1 MPSTIQILFLL
12 FIINA
17 NYSFSAAATNRVENN
32 ETSHGKNQY
41 SLVHIGVVLDLDS
54 SMGSMADLCINMAL
68 SDFYSEHS
76 NYRTRL
82 QLHTKNAESLLD
94 TNIAVL
100 ELLKHEEVHGILGPQ
115 SPTEDKFVAELGGKV
130 HVPVIS
136 FTAKSSTLP
145 YAQNRYF
152 VRTTLDDAYQ
162 AQALAAICQGYEW
175 PEVVILYED
184 TDYGYQFLSHLNKA
198 FQEVEIG
205 IAYMSA
211 ISISSEDIQIL
222 KEFNKLLEKQ
232 TRVFLAHM
240 NSSLGSRLFVLAKKA
255 GMMTEG
261 YAWIITDYLSNFLN
275 SMDFVA
281 RDSIEGVLGVRPY
294 VSWSEKIDSFQERW
308 KRNMVLKKSAGSIRE
323 LNVYGLWVY
332 DTVWSLAIAAEKIGP
347 VYSSLLYVNT
357 SNNET
362 DKTNLKISLFGPKLL
377 SELSHTKFR
386 GLSGDFQLINGQ
398 LKPSAFEIFNI
409 IGSGERTVGFWTPD
423 RGISRELSSTGEPTY
438 STSTKNLKNVMWP
451 GDSVMRPNGW
461 AIPSTRKLRVGVPLK
476 HGFKEFVNVKIDR
489 ATNHTNPTGFSIDIF
504 LATLQWLPFPINYE
518 FCHYRK
524 EINWSYD
531 DMLHNIPQTFDMVV
545 GDTTIWAPRANYV
558 DFTLPYSE
566 PGVILVVKNEKPL
579 DMWIFI
585 KPLRWD
591 LWLAIILSCIMMG
604 IVLRLLEHRVQNTNE
619 ESVRP
624 HKERLRMIYW
634 SPIAVLAF
642 PERNMVAN
650 SWSIFVLVFWLF
662 MAFILMQS
670 YTANLSAILTVDQ
683 LKFAF
688 SEDYYVG
695 YQEGSFMKEFLE
707 KQLHIHESRLK
718 NYSSVED
725 YHDAMSRGSKR
736 GGIDAI
742 FDEIPYMKIFL
753 KKYDSQYKMVGP
765 TYRTD
770 GFGFAFPFGS
780 PLTAYFSR
788 AILAVTQGSNMT
800 SIEQKNFGPGYSSQD
815 PLSSTVSQQ
824 TSSLTF
830 YDFGGLFIIVG
841 SVTMFALFCSET
853 SVGRKFTALTAQY
866 SQVFFCFISSKFHST
881 QDDKVENH
889 ETIQD
894 AAATYSE
901 GRDAN
906 IFEEPLRRGEE
917 EICESGQNNGS
928 ASAEDREVELT
939 TINEGRNS

>member
-54 SMGSMADLCINMAL
+54 SMGSIADLCINMAL

-100 ELLKHEEVHGILGPQ
+100 DLLNHKEVHGILGPQ
-115 SPTEDKFVAELGGKV
+115 TATEDKFLSELGGKV

-136 FTAKSSTLP
+136 FTARSPTLP
-145 YAQNRYF
+145 YVQNRYF
-152 VRTTLDDAYQ
+152 VRTTLDDMYQ
-162 AQALAAICQGYEW
+162 AQALADICHGFEW
-175 PEVVILYED
+175 SEVVILYED
-184 TDYGYQFLSHLNKA
+184 TEYGNQFLSHLNKA
-198 FQEVEIG
+198 FQDIEIG

-211 ISISSEDIQIL
+211 ISISSEDNQISKEL
-222 KEFNKLLEKQ
+222 KKLMAKQ
-232 TRVFLAHM
+232 TRVFLVHM
-240 NSSLGSRLFVLAKKA
+240 NPSLGYRLFFHAKKA
-255 GMMTEG
+255 GMMSEG

-281 RDSIEGVLGVRPY
+281 RDLMEGVLGIRPF
-294 VSWSEKIDSFQERW
+294 VSKSKELDSFQERW
-308 KRNMVLKKSAGSIRE
+308 KRNMVLKKRTGLVRD
-323 LNVYGLWVY
+323 LNIYGLWLY
-332 DTVWSLAIAAEKIGP
+332 DTIHSLAIAAEMIGP
-347 VYSSLLYVNT
+347 VNSSLLYVNT
-357 SNNET
+357 SKNGT
-362 DKTNLKISLFGPKLL
+362 DNTNLKISAFGPRLL
-377 SELSHTKFR
+377 SKLSRTKFP
-386 GLSGDFQLINGQ
+386 GLSGEFQLINGQ
-398 LKPSAFEIFNI
+398 LKPSAFEIFNVF
-409 IGSGERTVGFWTPD
+409 GTGEKTVGFWTID
-423 RGISRELSSTGEPTY
+423 TGISRELISTGEPTH
-438 STSTKNLKNVMWP
+438 STSTKNLKSVMWP
-451 GDSVMRPNGW
+451 GDSFTRPKGW
-461 AIPSTRKLRVGVPLK
+461 AIPATGVLRVGVPEKL
-476 HGFKEFVNVKIDR
+476 GFTEFVSVKLIDA
-489 ATNHTNPTGFSIDIF
+489 ATNRTNATGFSIDIF
-504 LATLQWLPFPINYE
+504 LAALDFLPFDINYE
-518 FCHYRK
+518 FYQYS
-524 EINWSYD
+524 NSSYD
-531 DMLHNIPQTFDMVV
+531 GMLHNIPQTFDMVV

-585 KPLRWD
+585 RPLRWD
-591 LWLAIILSCIMMG
+591 LWLAIILACIVMG
-604 IVLRLLEHRVQNTNE
+604 IVLRLLERRVRNTNE

-624 HKERLRMIYW
+624 RRERLRMIYL

-650 SWSIFVLVFWLF
+650 GWSIFVLVFWLF

-770 GFGFAFPFGS
+770 GFGFAFPVGS
-780 PLTAYFSR
+780 PLTAYLSR

-815 PLSSTVSQQ
+815 PLSSTVPQQ

-830 YDFGGLFIIVG
+830 YNFGGLFIIVG
-841 SVTMFALFCSET
+841 SVIMFALFCSET
-853 SVGRKFTALTAQY
+853 SLGRKFTALTAQY

-889 ETIQD
+889 EPIQD
-894 AAATYSE
+894 AGATYSE

-928 ASAEDREVELT
+928 ASAEDREV
-939 TINEGRNS
+939 R

>member
-17 NYSFSAAATNRVENN
+17 NFSFAAAAARNRVENN
-32 ETSHGKNQY
+32 ETSQGKNQY

-54 SMGSMADLCINMAL
+54 SMGSMADLCISMAL
-68 SDFYSEHS
+68 SDFYAQHS

-82 QLHTKNAESLLD
+82 QLHTKNAETLLD

-115 SPTEDKFVAELGGKV
+115 TTTEDKFVAELGGKV

-152 VRTTLDDAYQ
+152 VRTTPDDAYQ
-162 AQALAAICQGYEW
+162 AQALAAICKGYEW
-175 PEVVILYED
+175 HEVVILYED

-211 ISISSEDIQIL
+211 ISISSGDIQIS

-232 TRVFLAHM
+232 TRVFLVHM
-240 NSSLGSRLFVLAKKA
+240 NPSLGSRLFVLAKKA

-261 YAWIITDYLSNFLN
+261 CAWIITDYLSNFLN

-281 RDSIEGVLGVRPY
+281 RDSMEGVLGVRPY

-308 KRNMVLKKSAGSIRE
+308 KRNMVLKKSARFNE
-323 LNVYGLWVY
+323 RVKCLC
-332 DTVWSLAIAAEKIGP
+332 
-347 VYSSLLYVNT
+347 
-357 SNNET
+357 NNET
-362 DKTNLKISLFGPKLL
+362 DNTNLKISLFGPKLL

-386 GLSGDFQLINGQ
+386 GLSGDFQLINGK

-409 IGSGERTVGFWTPD
+409 IGSGEKTVGFWTPD

-451 GDSVMRPNGW
+451 GDSVMQPKGW
-461 AIPSTRKLRVGVPLK
+461 AIPSTGKLRVGVPLK
-476 HGFKEFVNVKIDR
+476 HGFTEFVNVTIDP
-489 ATNHTNPTGFSIDIF
+489 ATNHTNATGFSIDIF

-518 FCHYRK
+518 FYHCGNGK
-524 EINWSYD
+524 EINCSYD
-531 DMLHNIPQTFDMVV
+531 DMLHNIPQNFDMVV

-566 PGVILVVKNEKPL
+566 PGVILVVKNEKPR

-591 LWLAIILSCIMMG
+591 LWLAIILACILMG
-604 IVLRLLEHRVQNTNE
+604 IVLRLLEHRVRNTNE

-624 HKERLRMIYW
+624 RSERLRMIYW

-683 LKFAF
+683 LQFAF
-688 SEDYYVG
+688 SEEYCVG

-707 KQLHIHESRLK
+707 TQLHIHKSRLK

-725 YHDAMSRGSKR
+725 YHYAMSRGSKR

-753 KKYDSQYKMVGP
+753 KKYDPQYKMIGP

-770 GFGFAFPFGS
+770 GFGFAFRVGS
-780 PLTAYFSR
+780 PLTTYFSR

-800 SIEQKNFGPGYSSQD
+800 SIEETNFGPGYSSQD
-815 PLSSTVSQQ
+815 PLSSIVSQQ
-824 TSSLTF
+824 TSGLTF
-830 YDFGGLFIIVG
+830 SDFGGLFIIVG
-841 SVTMFALFCSET
+841 SVTLFALFCSET

-881 QDDKVENH
+881 HDDRVESH
-889 ETIQD
+889 ESIQD
-894 AAATYSE
+894 AGATSSE
-901 GRDAN
+901 GRDAS
-906 IFEEPLRRGEE
+906 IFEEPLSGGEE
-917 EICESGQNNGS
+917 EICESSQNNGS

>member
-94 TNIAVL
+94 TNIADRRQQR
-100 ELLKHEEVHGILGPQ
+100 KTPFIGRPKMNLGR
-115 SPTEDKFVAELGGKV
+115 DRY
-130 HVPVIS
+130 PVGLTQLI
-136 FTAKSSTLP
+136 T
-145 YAQNRYF
+145 
-152 VRTTLDDAYQ
+152 TTLDDAYQ

-222 KEFNKLLEKQ
+222 KEFNMLLEKQ
-232 TRVFLAHM
+232 TRVFLVHM

-323 LNVYGLWVY
+323 LNVYGLGFTIQY
-332 DTVWSLAIAAEKIGP
+332 GP
-347 VYSSLLYVNT
+347 WQLQQRRLGR
-357 SNNET
+357 NNET

-451 GDSVMRPNGW
+451 GDSVMRPKGW

-518 FCHYRK
+518 FCHYSK

-800 SIEQKNFGPGYSSQD
+800 SIEQTNFGPGYSSQD

-906 IFEEPLRRGEE
+906 IFEVP
-917 EICESGQNNGS
+917 
-928 ASAEDREVELT
+928 
-939 TINEGRNS
+939 